1 MKHNKKTF
9 LITALVLSFA
19 FSMPSRAENTDGYAE
34 DFQEKLGHGVAN
46 MALGFSEI
54 PKNIINV
61 TDDNGILLG
70 VTWGPLRGVFH
81 GVGRT
86 LMGVAEFLTS
96 PFPTG
101 DYVTPGLPWERFTED
116 TRYFD
121 AAYPGEWNS
130 FGEHNDRVPLGTDEG
145 DLLRLE

>member
-1 MKHNKKTF
+1 MKHNKTTY
-9 LITALVLSFA
+9 LVTSLVLLFT
-19 FSMPSRAENTDGYAE
+19 FSIPSQAENTDGYGK
-34 DFQEKLGHGVAN
+34 DFQDKLGHGVAN

-61 TDDNGILLG
+61 TDDSGILLG
-70 VTWGPLRGVFH
+70 VTWGALRGVGH

-101 DYVTPGLPWERFTED
+101 DYVAPGLPWERFTED
-116 TRYFD
+116 TRYFK
-121 AAYPGEWNS
+121 AAFPGHWKS
-130 FGEHNDRVPLGTDEG
+130 FGNESNLVPLGTDEG